1 MRGRRGRSAWIA
13 VAVVLIA
20 CAVAVWGHAKLASL
34 DEDTGCAEVA
44 ATDEVADA
52 VSRVEDAQMT
62 SSSAKTFLS
71 DLARAAGSSATHGVT
86 WEDEEDVPVCAA
98 SVLEG
103 YRSRGDCELACSGYL
118 DIKGNAWGAV
128 VWCPP
133 DWVDVVYITVPDG
146 GGASTVRIVRL
157 SSEDEV

>member
-1 MRGRRGRSAWIA
+1 MHGCKGRGIWIA
-13 VAVVLIA
+13 LGVVLLA
-20 CAVAVWGHAKLASL
+20 CVIVVWGHVKVAPTA
-34 DEDTGCAEVA
+34 DDTGTADVA
-44 ATDEVADA
+44 ATDELTEA
-52 VSRVEDAQMT
+52 VSRIEGAQVS
-62 SSSAKTFLS
+62 SSSAETFLS
-71 DLARAAGSSATHGVT
+71 DLARAASASAHGVT
-86 WEDEEDVPVCAA
+86 WEDDEDVPECAA

-103 YRSRGDCELACSGYL
+103 YRSREGCELACSGYL

-157 SSEDEV
+157 TAEDGV